1 MPKPK
6 ARAKICSGRIRIIQ
20 IFVIQLSLPNE
31 DAREPE
37 RRFDQ
42 VAGCL
47 IAKAVQ
53 LGASGAAVIA
63 VDRIVIEDSLASL
76 CREPRCDNFGL
87 SASCPPH
94 VQGPAKFREWMQA
107 STGAVFFKIEVPSS
121 SLFSDDR
128 REIMG
133 LLHDIAAQIEQHA
146 IEIGYANSKAFAGG
160 SCKMIFCRELPNCAV
175 LANEKCRNPAIA
187 RPSMSG
193 FGVNVGKL
201 IEASGWGKGGLQSGG
216 AGKHGSFAALYGL
229 VLIG

>member
-1 MPKPK
+1 M
-6 ARAKICSGRIRIIQ
+6 
-20 IFVIQLSLPNE
+20 IQLSSPNE
-31 DAREPE
+31 DSGEPE
-37 RRFDQ
+37 GRFDQ

-94 VQGPAKFREWMQA
+94 VQGPAKFKEWMQA
-107 STGAVFFKIEVPSS
+107 STGAVFFKIEVPSG

-128 REIMG
+128 REIME
-133 LLHDIAAQIEQHA
+133 LLHDIAAQVEQYA
-146 IEIGYANSKAFAGG
+146 VEQGYANSKAFAGG
-160 SCKMIFCRELPNCAV
+160 SCKKIFCRDQTHCAV

-201 IEASGWGKGGLQSGG
+201 IEASGWVKGGLQNAG
-216 AGKHGSFAALYGL
+216 AGKQGSFVALYGL

>member
-1 MPKPK
+1 M
-6 ARAKICSGRIRIIQ
+6 IQVSSSNGNSG
-20 IFVIQLSLPNE
+20 V
-31 DAREPE
+31 PE
-37 RRFDQ
+37 SRFDQ
-42 VAGCL
+42 VAVDL

-53 LGASGAAVIA
+53 MGASGAAVIA
-63 VDRIVIEDSLASL
+63 VDRIVIEDGLASL
-76 CREPRCDNFGL
+76 CREPRCENFGL

-94 VQGPAKFREWMQA
+94 VPGPARFKQWMQA
-107 STGAVFFKIEVPSS
+107 SKGAVFFKIEVPSD

-146 IEIGYANSKAFAGG
+146 IERGYSNSKAFAGG
-160 SCKMIFCRELPNCAV
+160 SCKMIFCREQSNCAV

-201 IEASGWGKGGLQSGG
+201 IEASGWGNGDLQSGG
-216 AGKHGSFAALYGL
+216 AVRHGSFVALYGL

>member
-1 MPKPK
+1 M
-6 ARAKICSGRIRIIQ
+6 IQ
-20 IFVIQLSLPNE
+20 IPSSNE
-31 DAREPE
+31 DSGASESG
-37 RRFDQ
+37 FDQ
-42 VAGCL
+42 VAVGL
-47 IAKAVQ
+47 TAKALQ
-53 LGASGAAVIA
+53 LGASAAAVIA
-63 VDRIVIEDSLASL
+63 VDRIVIEEGLASL
-76 CREPRCDNFGL
+76 CRKPRCENFGL

-160 SCKMIFCRELPNCAV
+160 SCKMIFCRERSNCAA

-201 IEASGWGKGGLQSGG
+201 IEASWWGKGGLQSGG